1 MDVQKENHRLHENK
15 QNAVNTVDGTNPLFS
30 CSNKTGDD
38 RPTSQPRNNYLVAK
52 DARSY
57 RRSAETIHASAAA
70 FKLGSR
76 YAVAKDANRAFQWYL
91 RAAVLDHSGAQYN
104 LGLMCLKGEGVSQDA
119 LAGLSWIELAADN
132 GNKGAQELLRG
143 VDRGLVAKC

>member
-1 MDVQKENHRLHENK
+1 MDILKEDYRLHEDE
-15 QNAVNTVDGTNPLFS
+15 QNSVNTVDGTDPLFS
-30 CSNKTGDD
+30 CSNETGDV
-38 RPTSQPRNNYLVAK
+38 RTTPRLRSNYLVAK
-52 DARSY
+52 GIRST
-57 RRSAETIHASAAA
+57 RRSAETKHASAAA

-76 YAVAKDANRAFQWYL
+76 SLITKDVNKAFQWYL

-132 GNKGAQELLRG
+132 GDKGARELLQR
-143 VDRGLVAKC
+143 VDQALVAK

>member
-1 MDVQKENHRLHENK
+1 MDILKEHYRLHEDE
-15 QNAVNTVDGTNPLFS
+15 QNPVSTIDRTNPLFS
-30 CSNKTGDD
+30 CSNKTGDA
-38 RPTSQPRNNYLVAK
+38 RTTPRLRNNYLVAK
-52 DARSY
+52 GIRST
-57 RRSAETIHASAAA
+57 RRSAETIHVSAAA

-76 YAVAKDANRAFQWYL
+76 SLITKDANKAFKWYL

-132 GNKGAQELLRG
+132 GDKGARELLQRI
-143 VDRGLVAKC
+143 DQALVAK

>member
-15 QNAVNTVDGTNPLFS
+15 QNSVNTVDWTDPSLS
-30 CSNKTGDD
+30 CSHMIGDA
-38 RPTSQPRNNYLVAK
+38 RPISQPRNNYLVAK
-52 DARSY
+52 SARST

-76 YAVAKDANRAFQWYL
+76 YAVAKDTNRAFQWYL
-91 RAAVLDHSGAQYN
+91 RAAVLGHTGAQYN

-119 LAGLSWIELAADN
+119 LAGLNWVELAADN
-132 GNKGAQELLRG
+132 GNKGAQELVRG
-143 VDRGLVAKC
+143 VDRGLVAK

>member
-1 MDVQKENHRLHENK
+1 MHILKEHYRLHEDG
-15 QNAVNTVDGTNPLFS
+15 QNSVNSVDGTNPLFS
-30 CSNKTGDD
+30 CSNKIGDA
-38 RPTSQPRNNYLVAK
+38 RPISQPRNNYLVAK
-52 DARSY
+52 GARSY
-57 RRSAETIHASAAA
+57 RRSAETIHASAGA

-119 LAGLSWIELAADN
+119 LAGLSWVELAADN

-143 VDRGLVAKC
+143 VDRGLVAN

>member
-1 MDVQKENHRLHENK
+1 MDILKEDYRLHEDE
-15 QNAVNTVDGTNPLFS
+15 QNSVDTVDGTDPLFS
-30 CSNKTGDD
+30 HSDKIGDV
-38 RPTSQPRNNYLVAK
+38 RTTPRLRSNYLVAK
-52 DARSY
+52 GIRST
-57 RRSAETIHASAAA
+57 RRSAETKHASAAA

-76 YAVAKDANRAFQWYL
+76 SLIIKDVNKAFIWYL

-132 GNKGAQELLRG
+132 GDKGARELLQR
-143 VDRGLVAKC
+143 VDQALVAK

>member
-1 MDVQKENHRLHENK
+1 MHILKEHYRLHEDG
-15 QNAVNTVDGTNPLFS
+15 QNSVNSVDGTNPLFS
-30 CSNKTGDD
+30 CSNKIGDA
-38 RPTSQPRNNYLVAK
+38 RPISQPRNNYLVAK

-91 RAAVLDHSGAQYN
+91 RAAVLGHTGAQYN
-104 LGLMCLKGEGVSQDA
+104 LGLMCLKGEGVSRDA
-119 LAGLSWIELAADN
+119 LAGLNWIELAADN

-143 VDRGLVAKC
+143 VDRGLVAT

>member
-1 MDVQKENHRLHENK
+1 MDILKEDYRLHEDE
-15 QNAVNTVDGTNPLFS
+15 QNSVNTVDGTDPLFS
-30 CSNKTGDD
+30 CSDETGGA
-38 RPTSQPRNNYLVAK
+38 RTTPRLRNNYLVAK
-52 DARSY
+52 GIRST
-57 RRSAETIHASAAA
+57 RRSAETIHVSAAA

-76 YAVAKDANRAFQWYL
+76 SLITKDANKAFKWYL

-132 GNKGAQELLRG
+132 GDKGARELLQRI
-143 VDRGLVAKC
+143 DQALVGK

>member
-1 MDVQKENHRLHENK
+1 MDVLKEHYRLHDDE
-15 QNAVNTVDGTNPLFS
+15 QNSVNTVDGTDPLFS
-30 CSNKTGDD
+30 CSDETGDA
-38 RPTSQPRNNYLVAK
+38 RPISQPRNNYSVAK
-52 DARSY
+52 GIRST
-57 RRSAETIHASAAA
+57 RRSAETIHVRAAA

-76 YAVAKDANRAFQWYL
+76 YAVAKDTNRAFQCYL

-104 LGLMCLKGEGVSQDA
+104 LGLMCLKGEGVAQDA

-143 VDRGLVAKC
+143 VDRGLVAN

>member
-1 MDVQKENHRLHENK
+1 MHILKEHYRLHEDG
-15 QNAVNTVDGTNPLFS
+15 QNSVNSVDGTNPLFS
-30 CSNKTGDD
+30 CSNKIGDA
-38 RPTSQPRNNYLVAK
+38 RPISQPRNNYLVAK
-52 DARSY
+52 GIRST
-57 RRSAETIHASAAA
+57 RRSAETKHASAAA

-76 YAVAKDANRAFQWYL
+76 SLIIKDVNKAFIWYL

-132 GNKGAQELLRG
+132 GDKGARELLQR
-143 VDRGLVAKC
+143 VDQALVAK